1 MNAALLKEYG
11 LTDFESG
18 TYTRDDGRKVALKA
32 IRFADASGAYGAFTY
47 YKMPQMLTESVP
59 DQGASLNERVLFYRG
74 NILVDA
80 VFDKLSAMSA
90 AELRDLS
97 GGLPLP
103 TGNTR
108 NLPILPQYLPK
119 SGYVKNT
126 AKYILGPVGPG
137 KDQRAAFSAPGGLQR
152 QHRSGAGQL
161 PDCGRDRHADAHRVS
176 DAAAGGG
183 TLCDRSMRPIS
194 PRRKREIRAANAGPI
209 FSKRTGPIVAIATG
223 AISPGEARSLL
234 SGVNYEAD
242 VNWTEN
248 TYQGKKNNLG
258 NLLINVFLLCGILI
272 VFAGVAGVAFGGIRI
287 FLQSHLAGEGA
298 APSEGRGFHL
308 PEPVRRSGRGGRFQG
323 KPINQSRLGERNPAK
338 RPKWSA
344 DRPVNLFSK
353 LLNPKIFISQKSLDE
368 PLFRLIRFR
377 QKVLT
382 DFLPRWNYSPL
393 KEKAAFARAA
403 FLFSRSRSLQ
413 SSVLSSQSAST
424 NFVE

>member
-1 MNAALLKEYG
+1 MVTKFSSVLILLILALGAAFAGESPAATQTLHPTQPAQASILPPQFAGWHVSGSTMASKDPAVADPVNAALLKEYG

-80 VFDKLSAMSA
+80 VFEKLSAMSA

-97 GGLPLP
+97 EGLPLP

-119 SGYVKNT
+119 AGYVKNT
-126 AKYILGPVGPG
+126 AKYVVGPAG
-137 KDQRAAFSAPGGLQR
+137 LEKISAPLSAPLVDFSASTEVALGNYQTADGIATLMLIEYPTPQLAAEHLR
-152 QHRSGAGQL
+152 QI
-161 PDCGRDRHADAHRVS
+161 
-176 DAAAGGG
+176 DAANQVKAQAGNP
-183 TLCDRSMRPIS
+183 T
-194 PRRKREIRAANAGPI
+194 ANAGPI
-209 FSKRTGPIVAIATG
+209 FAKRTGPIVAIATG

-234 SGVNYEAD
+234 SWVNYEAD

-287 FLQSHLAGEGA
+287 FFNHILPEKVLHRQKDVGFISLNLSEGQEGA
-298 APSEGRGFHL
+298 S
-308 PEPVRRSGRGGRFQG
+308 
-323 KPINQSRLGERNPAK
+323 
-338 RPKWSA
+338 
-344 DRPVNLFSK
+344 DSK
-353 LLNPKIFISQKSLDE
+353 VSSSI
-368 PLFRLIRFR
+368 
-377 QKVLT
+377 
-382 DFLPRWNYSPL
+382 
-393 KEKAAFARAA
+393 KA
-403 FLFSRSRSLQ
+403 
-413 SSVLSSQSAST
+413 V
-424 NFVE
+424 